1 MSEPSSAKAN
11 RRAEEAK
18 ALKERKRYNAI
29 VITVVVVLALLVV
42 FAVLFSSNLFYNTTT
57 ALTIGGTDFTV
68 ADFNFNYF
76 TVYNSYYN
84 TYAYYAQLGMTS
96 ILPVSGTPMD
106 EQLCTIIG
114 DGKTTW
120 ADYFEDLA
128 LESMCRIAM
137 LCDAAAKDPGFT
149 LSQDDKDAVDETVE
163 GMRITAKSYGYPD
176 LEGYLTQLYGKGM
189 TEEVFRENLMR
200 QTTASAYAAYKQDS
214 FTYTAEQLTAKYA
227 EQANDLDFYTIRYY
241 WFSGA
246 AVSDDTST
254 EEDETMSKEDA
265 MAKAETDAK
274 AFDDVVTD
282 EQSFMDYAASLHED
296 DEDYDADESTFAEFQ
311 GSDVNSNMIKA
322 AYTWLTDAS
331 RKAGDHTVVGSTD
344 EDSRS
349 GFYVLY
355 FLGRDNNQ
363 YASVNGQYG
372 FIPVDEDVIDEDVQ
386 LDDEKKA
393 ERIKA
398 INLLHAQEVL
408 NEYLDGTEKG
418 ADAFAAVM
426 SAEENAELVTSS
438 GAIDRGGRY
447 DMPEELRDW
456 FYDAAR
462 KEGDTET
469 IYVEDEGTYIVYY
482 TGTGDTYA
490 DVLADTILRTA
501 DASDWST
508 EQLKS
513 FTVDTQ
519 WEMVLSKK
527 MASLS

>member
-1 MSEPSSAKAN
+1 MSEPSSAKAT

-18 ALKERKRYNAI
+18 VLKERKKYNAI

-57 ALTIGGTDFTV
+57 AVTIGGTDFTV

-96 ILPVSGTPMD
+96 ILPVSGTPLD
-106 EQLCTIIG
+106 EQLCSILN

-120 ADYFEDLA
+120 ADYFEEQA
-128 LESMCRIAM
+128 LESMRQITM
-137 LCDAAAKDPGFT
+137 LCTAAANDPGFT
-149 LSQDDKDAVDETVE
+149 LSQEDKDAVDETVE
-163 GMRITAKSYGYPD
+163 GMRTTARSYGYPD

-189 TEEVFRENLMR
+189 TEKVFRENLMR
-200 QTTASAYAAYKQDS
+200 QAIAGAYATYKQNS
-214 FTYTAEQLTAKYA
+214 FTYTPEQLTAKYA
-227 EQANDLDFYTIRYY
+227 EQANDLDYYSMRYY

-246 AVSDDTST
+246 AVSDNTST
-254 EEDETMSKEDA
+254 EEDESMTKEEA
-265 MAKAETDAK
+265 MAKAEADAK
-274 AFDDVVTD
+274 AFDAAVTD
-282 EQSFMDYAASLHED
+282 EQSFMDYAASLQD
-296 DEDYDADESTFAEFQ
+296 NEDYDPDRSTLHELQ
-311 GSDVNSNMIKA
+311 GSDVNSDMIKA

-344 EDSRS
+344 EDSVS

-363 YASVNGQYG
+363 YVSVNGQYG
-372 FIPVDEDVIDEDVQ
+372 FVPVDEDVVDKNSGLTDEQ
-386 LDDEKKA
+386 KA
-393 ERIKA
+393 EKIKA
-398 INLLHAQEVL
+398 ANLLESQEVL
-408 NEYLDGTEKG
+408 NGYLDGTEKG

-426 SAEENAELVTSS
+426 AAEENAEIVTSN

-447 DMPEELRDW
+447 DMPEEMRDW
-456 FYDAAR
+456 FYDEER

-469 IYVEDEGTYIVYY
+469 IYVEGSGTYIVYY

-490 DVLADTILRTA
+490 NVLADTILRSA
-501 DASDWST
+501 DASNWST
-508 EQLKS
+508 EQMKS
-513 FTVDTQ
+513 FTVDTE

-527 MASLS
+527 MASLG